1 MTARIHSLPKIQAS
15 AIVLERVR
23 HGGDKT
29 RVEVKRFSPDDN
41 VWERADQIIS
51 GWRAE
56 APLHDEFYDRVE
68 FVIFFENGATHISF
82 LVLQYAGD
90 EAREAGPSDAPQ
102 RLADEVRSGAQ
113 MFAGHRRPA
122 GFTALQYVEMLR
134 CYGRASRESYENLL
148 RYYEIPSGG
157 TAGTAAGQS
166 TLLGA
171 HAHHDGGAAPG
182 ADEPRS
188 A

>member
-1 MTARIHSLPKIQAS
+1 MSARIHSLPKIQAS

-23 HGGDKT
+23 HGGDRT
-29 RVEVKRFSPDDN
+29 RVEVKRFSPDDD
-41 VWERADQIIS
+41 VWERADRIIS

-68 FVIFFENGATHISF
+68 FVVFFENGATFVSF
-82 LVLQYAGD
+82 LVLQYAGG
-90 EAREAGPSDAPQ
+90 EATDAGPSDAPT
-102 RLADEVRSGAQ
+102 RLADEVRSSAQ

-122 GFTALQYVEMLR
+122 GFSALQYVEMLR
-134 CYGRASRESYENLL
+134 CYGRASRESYENML
-148 RYYEIPSGG
+148 RYYEIPSAG

-166 TLLGA
+166 VLLGA
-171 HAHHDGGAAPG
+171 HAHHGEASAGS
-182 ADEPRS
+182 DEGPQS